1 MAPRPISLIKPPAT
15 AHESPD
21 ARDGSDAIP
30 FDDPSLYFN
39 RELSLLDFHRRVL
52 AQASDPSIPLLE
64 RLRFLCIFSSNLD
77 EFFEVRFARL
87 VQEVEFGS
95 VKTGPDGLSP
105 AEQLTRI
112 SEATHEMQA
121 EQYRILNEVLLPAL
135 KQENIFFLKRSD
147 WNASIRR
154 WVKRYFEHELLP
166 IATPIRLDPAHPF
179 PRVLNKSLYFIVSLE
194 GEDAFGQTG
203 DMAVVQAPRPL
214 PRLIRVPESISGSP
228 NTFIFLSSVVHAH
241 VEDFFPGM
249 AVTGCFQ
256 FRVTRN
262 SDLFVDEEEVDD
274 LLHALQ
280 GELPT
285 RGYGDEVRLEVDSN
299 CPREIERFLIDQFG
313 LPEDAVYRV
322 DGPVNLHRLSSLPEL
337 IDRSDLKY
345 PGFSPAL
352 PARLSS
358 GANIFDAISRGDILL
373 HHPFESFMPVLD
385 FVRQA
390 ASDPS
395 VLAIKQ
401 TLYRTGP
408 ESALVDALVAAARA
422 GKEVTVVVELRAR
435 FDEEANISLAS
446 RLQEAGAHVV
456 YGIVGYKA
464 HSKLLMIVR
473 REGRELRR
481 YVHLGTGNYHA
492 RTARLYTDYGLL
504 TCDPEI
510 GRDVHQVFMQLTS
523 LGSVTK
529 LKKLLQSP
537 FTLHDAL
544 LERIGREAENAR
556 RGKPARIIAK
566 MNALT
571 EPTVIQAL
579 YEASCAGVRV
589 DLIVRGI
596 CLLRPGLPGI
606 SEEIRVRSIVGR
618 FLEHTRV
625 VYFENWGDPEVFC
638 SSADWMER
646 NLLRRVETCFPIE
659 DKQLRSRVVE
669 TGLLNYL
676 RDDCQAWELHSD
688 GRWVRLRPDEDEPH
702 SAQTHLLERHAS
714 RSGEPIKSE
723 GRLEYDAT
731 RRARLG

>member
-1 MAPRPISLIKPPAT
+1 MAERSIPLIKPVFGRPAEQY
-15 AHESPD
+15 APD
-21 ARDGSDAIP
+21 SMP
-30 FDDPSLYFN
+30 LDDPSLYFN

-52 AQASDPSIPLLE
+52 AQATDASIPLLE

-87 VQEVEFGS
+87 VQQVEFGS
-95 VKTGPDGLSP
+95 IETGPDGLSP
-105 AEQLTRI
+105 TEQLGRI
-112 SEATHEMQA
+112 HDATHAMQA

-135 KQENIFFLKRSD
+135 EREDILFLKRSD
-147 WNASIRR
+147 WSVSIRR
-154 WVKRYFEHELLP
+154 WVKSYFERELLP

-179 PRVLNKSLYFIVSLE
+179 PRVLNKSLYFIVSLD
-194 GEDAFGQTG
+194 GEDAFGQNS
-203 DMAVVQAPRPL
+203 DMAVVQAPRPM

-228 NTFIFLSSVVHAH
+228 NAFVFLSSVVHAH

-280 GELPT
+280 GELPA

-299 CPREIERFLIDQFG
+299 CPPEIESFLIDEFG
-313 LPEDAVYRV
+313 LQEDAVYRV

-373 HHPFESFMPVLD
+373 HHPFESFVPVLD
-385 FVRQA
+385 LVRQA

-408 ESALVDALVAAARA
+408 ESTLVDALVSAARA

-464 HSKLLMIVR
+464 HSKLLMVVR

-504 TCDPEI
+504 TCDPET
-510 GRDVHQVFMQLTS
+510 GRDVHQIFMQLTS

-529 LKKLLQSP
+529 LEKLLQSP
-537 FTLHDAL
+537 FSLHDAL
-544 LERIGREAENAR
+544 LERIAREAENAR
-556 RGKPARIIAK
+556 EGKPARIIAK

-571 EPTVIQAL
+571 EPKVIRAL
-579 YEASCAGVRV
+579 YAASQAGVRI

-596 CLLRPGLPGI
+596 CLLRPGLPGV

-646 NLLRRVETCFPIE
+646 NLFRRVETCFPIE
-659 DKQLRSRVVE
+659 DRQLRSRVVE
-669 TGLLNYL
+669 AGLLNYL
-676 RDDCQAWELHSD
+676 RDDSQAWELQSD
-688 GRWVRLRPDEDEPH
+688 GRWLRLEPDADEPH
-702 SAQTHLLERHAS
+702 SAQTHLLERHAT
-714 RSGEPIKSE
+714 RTGEPIMSE
-723 GRLEYDAT
+723 RSLEYEAS
-731 RRARLG
+731 RRAARSG